1 MSSFVIKSI
10 GKALNATS
18 LISSKYA
25 TKKAI
30 HLFATPRKGRYTED
44 QKKVIASAL
53 FEEFT
58 YDGMDIATY
67 RWHGK
72 GKTILLLH
80 GWESNVSRWNYIL
93 EDLKAEGYNII
104 ALDGPAHG
112 RSGGKLFNAVLYSE
126 YINVVAKKFQ
136 PEVII
141 GHSVG
146 GMASVFFMHNYGLA
160 SVKKLVLLGAPA
172 HFTGVFARYKS
183 MMGYNRRISKGID
196 NLVLERYGKPVDYFS
211 AANFT
216 ESIEAKGLIIHD
228 KIDRIIP
235 FEDALLLAKRYKNAK
250 LIKTE
255 GFGHSLKDASLTPK
269 IIGFIND

>member
-53 FEEFT
+53 FEELT

-228 KIDRIIP
+228 KMDRIIP